1 MTTVYLAQRLGETCH
16 FGVESTARAWAG
28 KNGAVQAIHVNT
40 PPDLRLAPDCGP
52 DCNDCGMLC
61 KQGRRVDEH
70 FAHRL
75 SIALE
80 CMLIDPDR
88 NRQHAEETLEDYKAA
103 WETVNPS
110 PPTFMGE
117 PTEPEDYSD
126 CHGPDWRDRE
136 TEYLK

>member
-1 MTTVYLAQRLGETCH
+1 MTTVYLAQRLGGETCH

-28 KNGAVQAIHVNT
+28 KSGTVQAVHVNT
-40 PPDLRLAPDCGP
+40 PPDLRLVPDCGQK
-52 DCNDCGMLC
+52 CNACGMLC
-61 KQGRRVDEH
+61 KQGRRLDEH

-88 NRQHAEETLEDYKAA
+88 NRQHAEETLEAYKAA

-110 PPTFMGE
+110 PPTLMGE
-117 PTEPEDYSD
+117 LCTTDHKPE
-126 CHGPDWRDRE
+126 E
-136 TEYLK
+136 TKC

>member
-1 MTTVYLAQRLGETCH
+1 MIVYKAIRFGEACY

-28 KNGAVQAIHVNT
+28 KRGTVKAVHINA
-40 PPDLRLAPDCGP
+40 PPDLRIVKQCGP
-52 DCNDCGMLC
+52 DCNECGMLC
-61 KQGRRVDEH
+61 KQGRRIDEH

-80 CMLIDPDR
+80 CMLIDPER
-88 NRQHAEETLEDYKAA
+88 NRQHAEETLESYKAA

-117 PTEPEDYSD
+117 PP
-126 CHGPDWRDRE
+126 C
-136 TEYLK
+136 

>member
-1 MTTVYLAQRLGETCH
+1 MSEVVYKATNITGDTAH
-16 FGVESTARAWAG
+16 FGERSAAVAWAKSG
-28 KNGAVQAIHVNT
+28 TVEAVPLKH
-40 PPDLRLAPDCGP
+40 LRLVPLVADCGQA
-52 DCNDCGMLC
+52 CNACGMLC
-61 KQGRRVDEH
+61 KQGRRIDEH

-88 NRQHAEETLEDYKAA
+88 NRQHAEETLEAYKAA

-117 PTEPEDYSD
+117 PVTTDYSD
-126 CHGPDWRDRE
+126 HHGPDWTDRE